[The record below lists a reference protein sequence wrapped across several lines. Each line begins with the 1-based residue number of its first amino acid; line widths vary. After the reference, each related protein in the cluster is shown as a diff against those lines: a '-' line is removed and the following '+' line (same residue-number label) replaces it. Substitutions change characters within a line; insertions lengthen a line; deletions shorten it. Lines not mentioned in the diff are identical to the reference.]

1 MPRSPS
7 ADAFTQV
14 ITLRVT
20 LHPQEI
26 SPPIWRELW
35 VDGSMS
41 LAKLHHFLQA
51 AFGWHD
57 SHLHEFLIGDK
68 VYRQPDPEMDSP
80 DRPIFDERRTV
91 LSKLLRVGDHFTYV
105 YDFGDHWEH
114 VIKVMSIEAVEGIAP
129 GNGYVTAGAR
139 CAPPEDVGGVP
150 GYEDFL
156 EQILARPIDHEGL
169 RLLGWAGGS
178 FDPEQFDMRAANAA
192 IQRMLWNHWGGR

>member
-1 MPRSPS
+1 MPRKPTPP
-7 ADAFTQV
+7 DLTQV
-14 ITLRVT
+14 LTLRVT
-20 LHPQEI
+20 LHPVEI
-26 SPPIWRELW
+26 NPPIWRELW

-57 SHLHEFLIGDK
+57 SHLHEFRIGDRM
-68 VYRQPDPEMDSP
+68 YRQPDPEMDSP
-80 DRPIFDERRTV
+80 DRPTFDEKRTV
-91 LSKLLRVGDHFTYV
+91 LSKLLRVGDRFTYV

-114 VIKVMSIEAVEGIAP
+114 VIEVMSIEAVEGIAP

-139 CAPPEDVGGVP
+139 SAPPEDVGGVP

-156 EQILARPIDHEGL
+156 EQILARPIDDEGL

-178 FDPEQFDMRAANAA
+178 FNPEQIDMRAANAA